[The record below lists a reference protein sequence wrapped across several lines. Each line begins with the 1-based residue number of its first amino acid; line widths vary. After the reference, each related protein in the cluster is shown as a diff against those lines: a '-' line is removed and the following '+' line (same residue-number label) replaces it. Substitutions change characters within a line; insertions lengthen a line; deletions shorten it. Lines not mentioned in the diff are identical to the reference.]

1 MIGVSFS
8 FKYDLSFTVIELS
21 DHFNDIY
28 IFSRSDL
35 IIFISMTKKWKY
47 P

>member
-1 MIGVSFS
+1 MIGFSFP

-28 IFSRSDL
+28 IFFS
-35 IIFISMTKKWKY
+35 
-47 P
+47 